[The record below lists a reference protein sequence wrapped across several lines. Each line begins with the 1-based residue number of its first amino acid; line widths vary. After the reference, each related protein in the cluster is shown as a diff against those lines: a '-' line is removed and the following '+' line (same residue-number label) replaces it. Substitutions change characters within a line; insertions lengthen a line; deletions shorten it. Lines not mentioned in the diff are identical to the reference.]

1 MEPPAVDKD
10 IVERLR
16 HMTKLLGFDMPDL
29 LNSAADEIVQLR
41 CRVAIA
47 KETEEHLRRELSAAL
62 HATG

>member
-1 MEPPAVDKD
+1 
-10 IVERLR
+10 
-16 HMTKLLGFDMPDL
+16 MTKLLGFDMPDL

-62 HATG
+62 QATS